1 MDKDIL
7 QFNKKVISEFKEL
20 MKKCR
25 IYEKEFILNS
35 SKEKGLIL
43 TILNEDKDIQ
53 SFAIKNVD
61 YIKTLILKNEIK
73 CITQIGNQFE
83 ITSKVYLFDDLLIV
97 ENLKKEDTYKVV
109 SKEKILNLSDY
120 DYAYETLDSFLNSY
134 IEVD

>member
-97 ENLKKEDTYKVV
+97 ENLKKEVTYKVV

>member
-1 MDKDIL
+1 MDKEIL

-25 IYEKEFILNS
+25 NYEKEFILNS

-43 TILNEDKDIQ
+43 TILNEDKNNQ
-53 SFAIKNVD
+53 SFTIKNVD

-83 ITSKVYLFDDLLIV
+83 TTSKVYLFDDLLII

-109 SKEKILNLSDY
+109 LKEKILNLNDY

-134 IEVD
+134 IEAD